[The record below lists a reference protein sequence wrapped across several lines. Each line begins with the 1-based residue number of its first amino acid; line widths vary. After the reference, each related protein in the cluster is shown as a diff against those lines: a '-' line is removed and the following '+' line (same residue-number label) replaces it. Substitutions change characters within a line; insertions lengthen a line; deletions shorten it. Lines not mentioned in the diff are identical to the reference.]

1 MPISTSAPGSRA
13 PCCTSP
19 LQTYHTWC
27 DLFTLFPAEPQ
38 AQLNPGSLVHL
49 QNGLAEPGGCLR
61 FFEAINPMFLCLIC
75 APWKDVLLEPFSF
88 SFFFFFKLFIY
99 LPALRLSCGTLALL
113 VVACGVWFPD
123 QGLNPGPLNWECRV
137 LTTGL
142 PVKSW
147 KLPPTGFFFNSF
159 YP

>member
-1 MPISTSAPGSRA
+1 MP
-13 PCCTSP
+13 
-19 LQTYHTWC
+19 
-27 DLFTLFPAEPQ
+27 
-38 AQLNPGSLVHL
+38 QLKPGSLVHL

-99 LPALRLSCGTLALL
+99 LPALCLSCGTLALL

-123 QGLNPGPLNWECRV
+123 QGLNPGPLNWECGV

-147 KLPPTGFFFNSF
+147 KLPPTGFFLILFIPRQKKLEQMTFLTSLNVNS
-159 YP
+159 PR